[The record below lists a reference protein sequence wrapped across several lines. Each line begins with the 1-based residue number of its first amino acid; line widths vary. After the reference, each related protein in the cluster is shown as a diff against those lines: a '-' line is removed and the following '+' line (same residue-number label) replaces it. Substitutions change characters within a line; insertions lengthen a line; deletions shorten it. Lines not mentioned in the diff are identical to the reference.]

1 MRSFVLAVLYSVA
14 LLLAPPTLAAVVPV
28 ELHSPS
34 SIGAHKVTASLT
46 AQALATRPPEA
57 VVEAAPPTTPNE
69 IDPVSVARLV
79 VDALGSKNWSLLACA
94 GVLAVVY
101 LARRFGA
108 VYWPWLR
115 SDAGGVVLSSA
126 TAILMTLTSA
136 LSVGKPFSLSL
147 LLGAILTAAG
157 ASGFWA
163 WGKKLTAKPAVA
175 KD

>member
-1 MRSFVLAVLYSVA
+1 MRSFVLVVLYSVA
-14 LLLAPPTLAAVVPV
+14 LLFVPPASATVVPV
-28 ELHSPS
+28 EAHSPPG
-34 SIGAHKVTASLT
+34 IGAHKVTASLT
-46 AQALATRPPEA
+46 AQALATRPPET
-57 VVEAAPPTTPNE
+57 VVEAPPPAVPSDV
-69 IDPVSVARLV
+69 DPVNVARLV
-79 VDALGSKNWSLLACA
+79 VEALGSKNWSLLACA

-126 TAILMTLTSA
+126 TAILLTLTSA